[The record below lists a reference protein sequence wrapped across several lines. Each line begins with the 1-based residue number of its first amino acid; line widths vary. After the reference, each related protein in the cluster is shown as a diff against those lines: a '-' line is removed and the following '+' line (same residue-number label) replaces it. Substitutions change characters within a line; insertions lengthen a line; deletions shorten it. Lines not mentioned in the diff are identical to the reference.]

1 MLSNQAEHEARK
13 KADGKRSRDDAD
25 AVKELLFKAF
35 EKHQYYALKD
45 LHALTK
51 QPMVSIYT
59 VLPLSVS
66 IGLVFIVSR
75 LVESS
80 VGLHSSFSLKVS
92 LYYVLVF
99 G

>member
-1 MLSNQAEHEARK
+1 MLSLLSNQAEHEARK

-51 QPMVSIYT
+51 QPMVSVYITSFYFNW
-59 VLPLSVS
+59 LS
-66 IGLVFIVSR
+66 F
-75 LVESS
+75 
-80 VGLHSSFSLKVS
+80 
-92 LYYVLVF
+92 YC
-99 G
+99 